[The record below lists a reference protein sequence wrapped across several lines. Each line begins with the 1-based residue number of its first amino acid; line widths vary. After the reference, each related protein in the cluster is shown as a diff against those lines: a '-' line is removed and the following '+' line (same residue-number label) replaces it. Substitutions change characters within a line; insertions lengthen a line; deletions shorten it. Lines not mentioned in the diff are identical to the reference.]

1 MTTSEKIIEY
11 LQDRVEKPRIL
22 LTPYKR
28 DMWDSLESIYKTARE
43 KGLSVD
49 VMPLPYTYKDRYGQF
64 TEWIMDDWSGID
76 TIEPRLPKKGEYDVI
91 MFHNPYDHCN
101 RVTSIKPDYYTENFV
116 GLGLLCLVPY
126 GYGVTGYIR
135 PGILNA
141 DIVFSENEMAV
152 ESILEDGRRAGFN
165 EEQIA
170 EFRKRFVVVG
180 STKCEL
186 DLNQTIPKEWKITGR
201 RVILFATS
209 LVPLLSNPPEELRKY
224 EEILKELTEQD
235 QVVIWRAHPLT
246 SGTIRA
252 MIPQY
257 EYLYNVIRREFESKD
272 NAIIDNTNDYRKAF
286 SVADVLYSVPS
297 SLIPVWKQ
305 TGKEIHVI

>member
-91 MFHNPYDHCN
+91 MFHNPYDHCT
-101 RVTSIKPDYYTENFV
+101 RVTSIKPEFYTENFV

-126 GYGVTGYIR
+126 GIGVTGTIT
-135 PGILNA
+135 PGIINA
-141 DIVFSENEMAV
+141 DIVFSENELAV
-152 ESILEDGRRAGFN
+152 NSIVKDGIRAGMDEEQAKNLRSGHPKIAGMMILVNMNFNIGKQFRSILHFVNQEWRFMQLQKQLR
-165 EEQIA
+165 IV
-170 EFRKRFVVVG
+170 FRHFPHR
-180 STKCEL
+180 
-186 DLNQTIPKEWKITGR
+186 
-201 RVILFATS
+201 
-209 LVPLLSNPPEELRKY
+209 
-224 EEILKELTEQD
+224 
-235 QVVIWRAHPLT
+235 
-246 SGTIRA
+246 
-252 MIPQY
+252 
-257 EYLYNVIRREFESKD
+257 
-272 NAIIDNTNDYRKAF
+272 
-286 SVADVLYSVPS
+286 
-297 SLIPVWKQ
+297 
-305 TGKEIHVI
+305 